1 VADSHAFYVQLF
13 SPVAER
19 LGKAGHVITVP
30 TGPLLSLPFGLF
42 VTDPPPKIANRDYTQ
57 VAWMARQ
64 HALTLTPSVQSF
76 VNLRQ
81 TITPSRASQA
91 LIGFGDFVPHR
102 NPDAVL
108 ASLGLPES
116 CREQAI
122 LIADLSKLP
131 GTAEEIRG
139 IAASI
144 GAPDD
149 ALFLGT
155 AFSEDS
161 VKQANLADYR
171 IVYFATH
178 GLLPHKL
185 QCLPQPALAMSMSSL
200 EQARGD
206 GLLMTEEVVE
216 ELALDADLVVLSA
229 CDTGGPGDE
238 TGGESLSGLARA
250 FFYAGARSLLVSH
263 WEVPDKPTM
272 RLLTGT
278 FERLTSQDVTLAEA
292 LRESQVALIE
302 YPPLSHPLAW
312 AGFTVVGDGGLRL
325 SPGLST
331 PTRTA
336 DSGA

>member
-1 VADSHAFYVQLF
+1 MKLPIYLDYSATTPVD
-13 SPVAER
+13 PRVAENMCR
-19 LGKAGHVITVP
+19 
-30 TGPLLSLPFGLF
+30 
-42 VTDPPPKIANRDYTQ
+42 Y
-57 VAWMARQ
+57 
-64 HALTLTPSVQSF
+64 LTPDGIFGNPASSSHSF
-76 VNLRQ
+76 GW
-81 TITPSRASQA
+81 AA
-91 LIGFGDFVPHR
+91 E
-102 NPDAVL
+102 DA
-108 ASLGLPES
+108 
-116 CREQAI
+116 
-122 LIADLSKLP
+122 
-131 GTAEEIRG
+131 
-139 IAASI
+139 
-144 GAPDD
+144 
-149 ALFLGT
+149 
-155 AFSEDS
+155 

-185 QCLPQPALAMSMSSL
+185 QCLPQPALAMSKSAQ

-229 CDTGGPGDE
+229 CDTGGPGHE

-278 FERLTSQDVTLAEA
+278 FERLTTKDVTLAEA

-302 YPPLSHPLAW
+302 NRPLSHPLAW

-325 SPGLST
+325 SPGLSA
-331 PTRTA
+331 PLKAA
-336 DSGA
+336 DSGIDSL